1 MSDDQQ
7 PPPHQH
13 PPFGGAIG
21 GGPECLVC
29 PVCVL
34 LQALTST
41 RPEVTEHLLGAAKEL
56 TLALQAVVEA
66 QAKAYDQAGERLERI
81 EVD

>member
-1 MSDDQQ
+1 MSDHHQ

-34 LQALTST
+34 LQALTAS
-41 RPEVTEHLLGAAKEL
+41 RPEVTQHLLAAAKEL
-56 TLALQAVVEA
+56 TLALQAVVES
-66 QAKAYDQAGERLERI
+66 QAKAYDQAGERLER
-81 EVD
+81 VDVD